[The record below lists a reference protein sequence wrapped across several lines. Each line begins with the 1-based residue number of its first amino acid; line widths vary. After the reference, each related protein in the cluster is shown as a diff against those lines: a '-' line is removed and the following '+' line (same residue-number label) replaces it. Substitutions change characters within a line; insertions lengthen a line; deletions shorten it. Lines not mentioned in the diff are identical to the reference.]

1 MARKSL
7 FNAGQLPGTLI
18 MAGALAFPLG
28 FTQAFTQVH
37 ARDAY
42 LSLAPDIP
50 LAPGLSEFDGGQLVF
65 DKPEG
70 RIVRIEAQR
79 APAPEAGG
87 AIPAFY
93 RETLPNLGWQ
103 LTDASARGAG
113 AQTAVDSVGDNLLT
127 FQRGG
132 ETLLINVQ
140 RDRVIFKLSPF
151 AQTD

>member
-1 MARKSL
+1 MAKKCL
-7 FNAGQLPGTLI
+7 FIVVFGWLVGAGVS
-18 MAGALAFPLG
+18 AAL
-28 FTQAFTQVH
+28 

-70 RIVRIEAQR
+70 RIVRIEAER
-79 APAPEAGG
+79 ASAQG
-87 AIPAFY
+87 ANGAVPSFY

-103 LTDASARGAG
+103 LNSGENT
-113 AQTAVDSVGDNLLT
+113 GDKSDGNVLT

-132 ETLLINVQ
+132 ETLLISVQ
-140 RDRVIFKLSPF
+140 RDRVVFKLSPF
-151 AQTD
+151 AESD

>member
-1 MARKSL
+1 MAKKCL
-7 FNAGQLPGTLI
+7 FFVVFGWLVGVGVSA
-18 MAGALAFPLG
+18 AL
-28 FTQAFTQVH
+28 

-70 RIVRIEAQR
+70 RIVRIEAEHVSAQ
-79 APAPEAGG
+79 G
-87 AIPAFY
+87 ANGAVPSFY

-103 LTDASARGAG
+103 LNS
-113 AQTAVDSVGDNLLT
+113 GDNTGDKSDDNVLT

-132 ETLLINVQ
+132 ETLLISVQ
-140 RDRVIFKLSPF
+140 RDRVVFKLSPF
-151 AQTD
+151 AESD

>member
-1 MARKSL
+1 MAKKCL
-7 FNAGQLPGTLI
+7 FIVVFGWLVGAGVS
-18 MAGALAFPLG
+18 AAL
-28 FTQAFTQVH
+28 

-70 RIVRIEAQR
+70 RIVRIEAEHVSAQ
-79 APAPEAGG
+79 G
-87 AIPAFY
+87 ANGVVPSFY

-103 LTDASARGAG
+103 LNS
-113 AQTAVDSVGDNLLT
+113 GDNTGDKSDDNVLT

-132 ETLLINVQ
+132 ETLLISVQ
-140 RDRVIFKLSPF
+140 RDRVVFKLSPF
-151 AQTD
+151 AESD

>member
-1 MARKSL
+1 MAKKCFFNFVFGWIL
-7 FNAGQLPGTLI
+7 FFGWL
-18 MAGALAFPLG
+18 AGAGLSPAL
-28 FTQAFTQVH
+28 

-70 RIVRIEAQR
+70 RIVRIEAERLETQD
-79 APAPEAGG
+79 AGDG
-87 AIPAFY
+87 VLAFY

-103 LTDASARGAG
+103 LNGAHNSA
-113 AQTAVDSVGDNLLT
+113 DNVLT

-132 ETLLINVQ
+132 ERLLITMQ
-140 RDRVIFKLSPF
+140 SERVVFKLSPF
-151 AQTD
+151 AESD

>member
-1 MARKSL
+1 MVKKCL
-7 FNAGQLPGTLI
+7 FILVFGLLVGAGVS
-18 MAGALAFPLG
+18 AAL
-28 FTQAFTQVH
+28 

-70 RIVRIEAQR
+70 RIVRIEAERVSAQ
-79 APAPEAGG
+79 G
-87 AIPAFY
+87 ANGALPSFY

-103 LTDASARGAG
+103 LKSSDNT
-113 AQTAVDSVGDNLLT
+113 GDNVLT

-132 ETLLINVQ
+132 ETLLISVQ
-140 RDRVIFKLSPF
+140 RDRVVFKLSPF
-151 AQTD
+151 AESD